1 LLFPFATKRSLI
13 SLHALLCLHAEKAH
27 KNNRFLSFLFPTL
40 LILLRPLT
48 LLPDSRMV
56 GVIEPENRIL
66 MINDYSTTNI
76 SEDCFGYLNGYEFK
90 KKEKIKIKYLNS
102 QGIEKSI
109 NLNKKTF
116 E

>member
-1 LLFPFATKRSLI
+1 MVVFDWWKPSVFKLSLKHEA
-13 SLHALLCLHAEKAH
+13 SLGEL
-27 KNNRFLSFLFPTL
+27 NP
-40 LILLRPLT
+40 
-48 LLPDSRMV
+48 
-56 GVIEPENRIL
+56 IE
-66 MINDYSTTNI
+66 INDYSTTNI